1 VIKFWLIKKINWA
14 EFVDN
19 IINDD
24 NKILPTSLTSVII
37 LNTKMQKRQ
46 VGNLGPGREQAQTCD
61 WD

>member
-1 VIKFWLIKKINWA
+1 MIKKINWA

-46 VGNLGPGREQAQTCD
+46 GWKFRSWQGTGTNM
-61 WD
+61 